1 VPPSGQKLARA
12 IAEIPPGAWTTY
24 GDLAALIGNHPVP
37 VGARIAKHPMTNG
50 HRVLQAE
57 GTISPGFRWYE
68 PDRTENPQS
77 VLEEEGVRFDAAGRA
92 DRSQRLSADDLADL
106 LGDTSEDTP
115 GIVSVPAGQDET
127 LRASFLEQLGGN
139 AAPAEVDAVL
149 HVIRAWENLGG
160 EVSYGTAATTSC
172 FLLSRA
178 PAKGSIWPVAI
189 YPDGSIEVVFQHLA
203 TRPPFD
209 DLQLRD
215 ELRSR
220 LNRIAG
226 VDIPT
231 SKLTLRPS
239 VKFSSISSPS
249 GLETFVSTLEW
260 FFHEVDEHWSAP
272 ADEGAPTFDLVDVG
286 SEE

>member
-1 VPPSGQKLARA
+1 
-12 IAEIPPGAWTTY
+12 
-24 GDLAALIGNHPVP
+24 
-37 VGARIAKHPMTNG
+37 
-50 HRVLQAE
+50 
-57 GTISPGFRWYE
+57 
-68 PDRTENPQS
+68 
-77 VLEEEGVRFDAAGRA
+77 DAACVVPRAARRERRPRRGGR
-92 DRSQRLSADDLADL
+92 RSPRDPC
-106 LGDTSEDTP
+106 LGEP
-115 GIVSVPAGQDET
+115 RWRGE
-127 LRASFLEQLGGN
+127 LRDG
-139 AAPAEVDAVL
+139 P
-149 HVIRAWENLGG
+149 
-160 EVSYGTAATTSC
+160 TTSC

-239 VKFSSISSPS
+239 VQFSSI
-249 GLETFVSTLEW
+249 
-260 FFHEVDEHWSAP
+260 
-272 ADEGAPTFDLVDVG
+272 
-286 SEE
+286 